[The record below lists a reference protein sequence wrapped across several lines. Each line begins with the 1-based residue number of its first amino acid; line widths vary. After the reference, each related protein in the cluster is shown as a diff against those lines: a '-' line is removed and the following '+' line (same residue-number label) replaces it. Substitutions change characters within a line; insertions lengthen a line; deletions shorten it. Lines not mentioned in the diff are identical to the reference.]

1 MHISDALADDAEL
14 SAHRI
19 TVSTIDGYQGQEKDV
34 VYLSLVRCNEKG
46 AIGFLKDYRRMNV
59 AMTRAKRMLVMVGDS
74 GTISQ
79 DEFYSKFLDFVDKEQ
94 AYRSAWEFIQ

>member
-1 MHISDALADDAEL
+1 
-14 SAHRI
+14 
-19 TVSTIDGYQGQEKDV
+19 
-34 VYLSLVRCNEKG
+34 
-46 AIGFLKDYRRMNV
+46 
-59 AMTRAKRMLVMVGDS
+59 MTRAKRMLVMVGDS

>member
-1 MHISDALADDAEL
+1 
-14 SAHRI
+14 
-19 TVSTIDGYQGQEKDV
+19 
-34 VYLSLVRCNEKG
+34 
-46 AIGFLKDYRRMNV
+46 MNV

-94 AYRSAWEFIQ
+94 AYRSAWEFMQ